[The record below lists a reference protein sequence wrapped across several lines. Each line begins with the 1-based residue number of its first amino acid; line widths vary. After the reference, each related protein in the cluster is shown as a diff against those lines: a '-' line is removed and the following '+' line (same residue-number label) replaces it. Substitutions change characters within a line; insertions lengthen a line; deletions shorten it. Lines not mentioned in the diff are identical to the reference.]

1 MSKSNLLILERSLS
15 QITINEESKNSGE
28 YVLEG
33 IFSEIGVKN
42 KNNRIYDESEFIPHI
57 EELAKQVESKKI
69 LGELDHPK
77 QFEISLKNVSHVIE
91 SIYYD
96 KNTKQVKGKIR
107 LLDTDAGKQA
117 KALVDGGVP
126 IHISSRAAGVVEG
139 NGHVKIKKLF
149 TYDLVAD
156 PGFENA
162 QLNRINESFGLEDD
176 SNIQIYKIDE
186 NVEETENTEMELKET
201 ETQENVVE
209 NTESTENTQDK
220 KESYI
225 TVEDFNEY
233 TQIIKGQFNTLKE
246 NLEGVKT
253 EITESTSDVKPEG
266 DLIKYVE
273 KIAETVNSLS
283 ESVEETTENVDNLIS
298 HNDYIIEGLENVK
311 NYTETVA
318 LKTDQGIEYTKSIA
332 EKLDQNIE
340 YSKML
345 AENLDNAICYS
356 ENTNESLDG
365 LIEYT
370 KNVAETVDNRMQY
383 QDTINEELDNVI
395 SHNDYIIE
403 NMNGISKYQNYL
415 KENVE
420 NLGNYTESIVN
431 QINEENGFSGE
442 ITNQQEYQNL
452 TESVN
457 LPELEENDTWKKNI
471 LESIK
476 SLTESAKKQKAVEE
490 SKELNFL
497 NFLSESKRTE
507 FNNLEESKK
516 EDVILAFNENK
527 YFGSKDVERIYESV
541 FVDQTPKTDLWLDN
555 MPSKYSEQWNSLDES
570 RRNEIKAQA
579 SVSNL
584 NTQYQI
590 DHFWSTRDL
599 RGAVVSLNEDK
610 THATDEKVVTESSKY
625 ETPNAYMDAVK
636 AGLAKR
642 FGK

>member
-1 MSKSNLLILERSLS
+1 MSKSKLLILERSLS
-15 QITINEESKNSGE
+15 EITLNESSRNSGD

-42 KNNRIYDESEFIPHI
+42 KNNRIYDESEFVPHI
-57 EELAKQVESKKI
+57 EELSKLVESKKV

-77 QFEISLKNVSHVIE
+77 QFEVSLKNVSHVIE
-91 SIYYD
+91 TIYYD
-96 KNTKQVKGKIR
+96 KSTKQVKGKIR

-176 SNIQIYKIDE
+176 SNIQIYSIEDE
-186 NVEETENTEMELKET
+186 NISEETKETKTIMETENKK
-201 ETQENVVE
+201 
-209 NTESTENTQDK
+209 ST
-220 KESYI
+220 SYI
-225 TVEDFNEY
+225 SVEDFNEY
-233 TQIIKGQFNTLKE
+233 TQIIKGEFNNLKE
-246 NLEGVKT
+246 SLEGVKT
-253 EITESTSDVKPEG
+253 GLSESTNDIKADG
-266 DLIKYVE
+266 DLVKYVE
-273 KIAETVNSLS
+273 EIANTVNDLT
-283 ESVEETTENVDNLIS
+283 ESVTDTVENVDNLIS
-298 HNDYIIEGLENVK
+298 HNDYIVEGLEGVK
-311 NYTETVA
+311 NYAEEIA
-318 LKTDQGIEYTKSIA
+318 IKTDQGIEYSKS
-332 EKLDQNIE
+332 
-340 YSKML
+340 L
-345 AENLDNAICYS
+345 AENLDQSIEYTKHIAENLDDSISYS
-356 ENTNESLDG
+356 ENTNEELDK

-370 KNVAETVDNRMQY
+370 KDVSETVDRRMQY

-395 SHNDYIIE
+395 GHNDYIIE

-431 QINEENGFSGE
+431 DINEENGFDTKELKSTE
-442 ITNQQEYQNL
+442 EYQKL
-452 TESVN
+452 TESKE
-457 LPELEENDTWKKNI
+457 LPELKTDDSWKNNI

-497 NFLSESKRTE
+497 NFLSESKRSE
-507 FNNLEESKK
+507 FETLEESKK

-527 YFGSKDVERIYESV
+527 YFGSKDAERIYESV
-541 FVDQTPKTDLWLDN
+541 FNESPKTDLWLNN
-555 MPSKYSEQWNSLDES
+555 MPAKYADQWQNLSES
-570 RRNEIKAQA
+570 RKNEIKAQA
-579 SVSNL
+579 SISNFD
-584 NTQYQI
+584 NQYSI

-599 RGAVVSLNEDK
+599 RDDAVSLNEEKSIATEEK
-610 THATDEKVVTESSKY
+610 TVVNESSKY
-625 ETPNAYMDAVK
+625 ETPDAYMEAVR
-636 AGLAKR
+636 AGLAQR